1 VIVDFTEALVGES
14 AYVYVDESRYT
25 DHYCVFQLDYYDDR
39 EGEIKLRRQLWQLV
53 EDEPLILPSPWRL
66 VDMLHVQGYRKQ
78 PESRK
83 CPTCGG
89 EGEYDAPDETG
100 TLETYDCP
108 DCVDGR
114 IPARQIHARRDYS
127 TLLVFEK

>member
-83 CPTCGG
+83 CPTCDGFGYGVDSGG
-89 EGEYDAPDETG
+89 MGGRES
-100 TLETYDCP
+100 CP
-108 DCVDGR
+108 NCVDGR